1 LKTVITA
8 WSPPGEPI
16 LGGEGEPV
24 FGGST
29 NELLDGDV
37 ELLEVF
43 LGRGDK
49 ECGDEEVTFSTN
61 CMALA
66 ARSLGWVSTL
76 KLRAMI
82 QYIHMYNV

>member
-1 LKTVITA
+1 MKTVITA

-16 LGGEGEPV
+16 LGGDGEPV

-29 NELLDGDV
+29 NELLGGD
-37 ELLEVF
+37 VF

-49 ECGDEEVTFSTN
+49 EGGDEEVTFSTN

-66 ARSLGWVSTL
+66 ARSLATCQKVGTIVSV
-76 KLRAMI
+76 KG
-82 QYIHMYNV
+82 